1 MLPYRKEDENTY
13 TVRVEADYAREN
25 TNSEG
30 RMEKKIKNTTK
41 NKIEDL
47 CSPLGGTHGYK
58 DFLTYFHS
66 GQDFYKVVYLIFC
79 SIFIFDRREAPL

>member
-30 RMEKKIKNTTK
+30 CMEIKIKNTPQ
-41 NKIEDL
+41 NKIE
-47 CSPLGGTHGYK
+47 G
-58 DFLTYFHS
+58 
-66 GQDFYKVVYLIFC
+66 LI
-79 SIFIFDRREAPL
+79 ANK

>member
-1 MLPYRKEDENTY
+1 
-13 TVRVEADYAREN
+13 
-25 TNSEG
+25 
-30 RMEKKIKNTTK
+30 MEKKIKNTTK

-66 GQDFYKVVYLIFC
+66 RSARKAMSFLTGAKRPSNPRRLKPMVKV
-79 SIFIFDRREAPL
+79 PKGP